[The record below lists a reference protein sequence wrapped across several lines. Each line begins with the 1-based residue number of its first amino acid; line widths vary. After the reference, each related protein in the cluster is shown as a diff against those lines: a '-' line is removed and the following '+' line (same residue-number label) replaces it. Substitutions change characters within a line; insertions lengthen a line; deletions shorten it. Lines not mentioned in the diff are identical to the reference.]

1 MTFQRVLSGFWR
13 WVTEPVSPLPL
24 ATFRILFGLVLLLN
38 GAFLFQDLDMWF
50 ETNGIFPLSL
60 ARSMIGNNR
69 LNVFLQLGDSHAI
82 VSTVFWIYMAAS
94 ALLMVGLFP
103 RRMALIAYIA
113 LASFGHRN
121 LYILHSGDTFIR
133 VASFLMIFAP
143 SGAAWSVESLI
154 RGYPLK
160 SINPAA
166 FRALQFQVCLLY
178 AAAFCFKAK
187 GAAWMNGSSVYIV
200 QQLTEFQRF
209 PVPDFMRT
217 PFMSKVLTWSTLA
230 IEGGFPLLVWFRDTR
245 LIVILLMVLMHL
257 GIEFS
262 MNIQLFEWTLISA
275 MALFLNEN
283 EIRRLFCRNPH
294 AP

>member
-1 MTFQRVLSGFWR
+1 MTLQGVILRFWR
-13 WVTEPVSPLPL
+13 WLTEPVSPLPL
-24 ATFRILFGLVLLLN
+24 AAFRILFGVILILN

-50 ETNGIFPLSL
+50 ETSAIFPLSL
-60 ARSMIGNNR
+60 ARTMIGTNR
-69 LNVFLQLGDSHAI
+69 LNVFLQLGDSHTV

-94 ALLMVGLFP
+94 VLLMIGIFP
-103 RRMALIAYIA
+103 RRMALIVYIA

-121 LYILHSGDTFIR
+121 IYVLHSGDTFIR
-133 VASFLMIFAP
+133 VVSFLMIFAP
-143 SGAAWSVESLI
+143 SGAALSLESLI

-187 GAAWMNGSSVYIV
+187 GAAWMNGSGVYIV

-245 LIVILLMVLMHL
+245 LLAIIFLILMHL
-257 GIEFS
+257 GIELT
-262 MNIQLFEWTLISA
+262 MNIQLFEWTLISS

-283 EIRRLFCRNPH
+283 EIRRIFCPNRIVP
-294 AP
+294 